1 MRDGAASTPTPVTI
15 LTGFLGAGKTTLL
28 NHILSNVEGRRMA
41 VLVNDFG
48 SINIDARLVVSVDDN
63 QIALSNGCICCT
75 IRDDL
80 VAALVRLL
88 RTDPPPEHVVI
99 EASGISEPMG
109 IAETFFQPELQPL
122 LSVDAMVAVCDAATY
137 PELDFENTEMVLRQ
151 AAVADI
157 VLVNKVDIA
166 NAAGLAQLRHD
177 LSLAAPHSRLV
188 ESVQARVPLSVL
200 FGPARTSGASD
211 QAPPPSAAS
220 SHDHDHDHD
229 HGQEHEE
236 EHSSRFGTWSWTD
249 NAPLSLTAFQHWVQ
263 QLPRTIYRGK
273 GILWLAEHPDHEAVF
288 QMVGKRS
295 TVELGQRWRGPKGNE
310 LVLIGADSAV
320 SANSL
325 ADDLRACLHRSSRSA
340 DEHSAAPC

>member
-1 MRDGAASTPTPVTI
+1 
-15 LTGFLGAGKTTLL
+15 
-28 NHILSNVEGRRMA
+28 
-41 VLVNDFG
+41 
-48 SINIDARLVVSVDDN
+48 
-63 QIALSNGCICCT
+63 
-75 IRDDL
+75 
-80 VAALVRLL
+80 
-88 RTDPPPEHVVI
+88 
-99 EASGISEPMG
+99 
-109 IAETFFQPELQPL
+109 
-122 LSVDAMVAVCDAATY
+122 MVAVCDAATY

-200 FGPARTSGASD
+200 FGPARTDGARD
-211 QAPPPSAAS
+211 QAPAPSAAS
-220 SHDHDHDHD
+220 SHDHDH
-229 HGQEHEE
+229 GQEHED
-236 EHSSRFGTWSWTD
+236 EHSSRFGTWSWTE
-249 NAPLSLTAFQHWVQ
+249 NAPLSLAAFQHWVQ

-295 TVELGQRWRGPKGNE
+295 TVELGQRWRDRPASE
-310 LVLIGADSAV
+310 LVLIGTAGAV
-320 SANSL
+320 SAASL
-325 ADDLRACLHRSSRSA
+325 ADGLRACLHRSSRSA